1 MSYELSVM
9 RERSQYA
16 QQNIS
21 ESRHHVP
28 AARLYPGGQNRQ
40 YRLHRRTGERCPDG
54 SVVGKGDP
62 EAQARQIW
70 HNLEAAV
77 KSVGGTLN
85 NIVKTTTYVTNL
97 NYAAAIRK
105 VREERLTNPPGTLL
119 VVAGL
124 ASPDYMMEIE
134 ARAKT
139 VDQQALQP
147 PGLSLFLHT
156 APPVDTIYALQWHG
170 GELFLQDERTQ
181 QYDKNWINSTQCD
194 DDGCLTAFDS

>member
-1 MSYELSVM
+1 MPSKTYVNPDTMSQPRGYT
-9 RERSQYA
+9 
-16 QQNIS
+16 
-21 ESRHHVP
+21 HVVKVGNTAYIAGQVS
-28 AARLYPGGQNRQ
+28 AA
-40 YRLHRRTGERCPDG
+40 PDG

-85 NIVKTTTYVTNL
+85 DIVKTTTYVTNL

-105 VREERLTNPPGTLL
+105 VREERFPINPPTSTLL

-134 ARAKT
+134 AIA
-139 VDQQALQP
+139 V
-147 PGLSLFLHT
+147 
-156 APPVDTIYALQWHG
+156 V
-170 GELFLQDERTQ
+170 E
-181 QYDKNWINSTQCD
+181 
-194 DDGCLTAFDS
+194 